1 MINFILILYMILI
14 ILLFISILMISIGW
28 TKSNF
33 KCPKPIIEYRYIP
46 RTFEEEQ
53 NEPVKVSKIFD
64 TMFSSETPWIV
75 NR

>member
-1 MINFILILYMILI
+1 MILI
-14 ILLFISILMISIGW
+14 IIFFISILMISIGW

-53 NEPVKVSKIFD
+53 NNPTKVSKIFEK
-64 TMFSSETPWIV
+64 MFLNENI
-75 NR
+75 

>member
-1 MINFILILYMILI
+1 
-14 ILLFISILMISIGW
+14 MISIGW
-28 TKSNF
+28 TKSTF